1 MVSISMYSKKYICST
16 EVDVY
21 VCVHKWTVSN
31 PQAIQQIVYVC
42 DLKGFHVNTNEL
54 DKPLYRQVCCVYV

>member
-54 DKPLYRQVCCVYV
+54 DKPLHRQVCRVYV